1 MSMESA
7 ALYVYSQS
15 TNLLE
20 WTAFTIYVQNAMRP
34 GLKDTRLDYVPYVDN
49 YTKRKP
55 SVYGATYKN
64 QTKIEYM
71 LFLWIL
77 VPSFNT

>member
-34 GLKDTRLDYVPYVDN
+34 GLKDTRLDYVPIAEN
-49 YTKRKP
+49 NIKRKL
-55 SVYGATYKN
+55 SV
-64 QTKIEYM
+64 
-71 LFLWIL
+71 
-77 VPSFNT
+77 